1 MSITTLEVLFRELNG
16 SVHSGF
22 AAIDS
27 PVHHSPNGVL
37 YLVKPG
43 VVLLSRPTVNLTGLE
58 GFLRGFDD
66 SLNFPEYLEDPTS
79 LPDGAQLCKIAG
91 QVCYMSFGRGRTF
104 NAQADRYFN
113 NLKSSGHGS
122 VFEHANFSLL
132 LYGVSRS
139 VTHELIRHRAGFG
152 YCLTGDT
159 LIYSTH
165 QVRGKPDGVTKRRLD
180 ELYAM
185 TQTPHGRSRIK
196 LLRLR
201 CLDETTNTFVAGRVK
216 RIICSGLRPVF
227 TVKLADGKTITTTK
241 EHHFLTKDGWM
252 TLEDA
257 VGGLEITANGT
268 VAYGKQNVELMV
280 NGRPI
285 YQDAEWLSE
294 QYLTKGLSQAAIAEL
309 ADASP
314 HTIRTWVRKHG
325 LQKPAGSWTVG
336 KMPWNKGLHYQSRPR
351 TDTERAAVRE
361 RMKGANNHRWRGGT
375 TKRGV
380 ALRRDIEP
388 LRPPIYARDNYC
400 CRLCGKQGGRLTI
413 HHILPIWARPDLAYD
428 PDNMATLCRTCHLKV
443 NHHEEDY
450 VEAFGRAVEE
460 LRGATPPMTRP
471 RKPRLIPK
479 SVRIVSITYASEQ
492 MTYDI
497 EMEEPHHNFI
507 ANGIITHNSQLSQ
520 RFVSGRMLRFVER
533 PEYQHDELF
542 HTQFLERIER
552 AAAEYTALTN
562 RLLEMQQAGTKI
574 LSAEAKTDLRKKVQ
588 QCARSV
594 LPNETEAPIVVTGNA
609 RAWRHFTEMR
619 ASPHAEVEIREL
631 AVRIFLCLYLT
642 DPVLFSD
649 YTVEQLP
656 DGTYTAKTEFEKV

>member
-1 MSITTLEVLFRELNG
+1 MSIITPDVLFREFNG
-16 SVHSGF
+16 SVQSGF

-27 PVHHSPNGVL
+27 PVHHSPGGVL

-43 VVLLSRPTVNLTGLE
+43 IVLLSRPTINLGGLA
-58 GFLRGFDD
+58 GFLSGFDE
-66 SLNFPEYLEDPTS
+66 SLNFPEYLEDPTT

-122 VFEHANFSLL
+122 VFEHANFSFL
-132 LYGVSRS
+132 LYGISRS

-180 ELYAM
+180 ELYVM
-185 TQTPHGRSRIK
+185 TQTPHVRSRIK

-216 RIICSGLRPVF
+216 RIVCSGLKPVF

-285 YQDAEWLSE
+285 YQ
-294 QYLTKGLSQAAIAEL
+294 
-309 ADASP
+309 
-314 HTIRTWVRKHG
+314 
-325 LQKPAGSWTVG
+325 
-336 KMPWNKGLHYQSRPR
+336 
-351 TDTERAAVRE
+351 
-361 RMKGANNHRWRGGT
+361 
-375 TKRGV
+375 
-380 ALRRDIEP
+380 
-388 LRPPIYARDNYC
+388 
-400 CRLCGKQGGRLTI
+400 
-413 HHILPIWARPDLAYD
+413 
-428 PDNMATLCRTCHLKV
+428 
-443 NHHEEDY
+443 
-450 VEAFGRAVEE
+450 EE
-460 LRGATPPMTRP
+460 LRGATPPMARL

-479 SVRIVSITYASEQ
+479 PVRIVSISYASEQ
-492 MTYDI
+492 MTYDV

-619 ASPHAEVEIREL
+619 ASAHAEVEIREL